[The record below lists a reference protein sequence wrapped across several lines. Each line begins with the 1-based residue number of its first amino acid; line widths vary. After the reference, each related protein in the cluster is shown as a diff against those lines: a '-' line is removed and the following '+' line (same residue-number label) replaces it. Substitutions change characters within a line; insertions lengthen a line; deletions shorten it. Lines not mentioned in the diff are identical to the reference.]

1 MGHFASQ
8 CVQLP
13 DQVAFSCASDG
24 GVAGH
29 VAYGVQV
36 DGKTDGFLP
45 QPRRGQGGL
54 DAGVA
59 CADDGDIV
67 FSGGKFLHWDFFLRR
82 LRRRGGVFSSIG
94 PWAVR
99 PRTPDLLL
107 VRAKSRQKRAR
118 TIWFWTPLITGVFCF
133 APEAQSVWSKLTAV
147 RSAGLLRLFQR
158 GCRWPL
164 PF

>member
-1 MGHFASQ
+1 MLFRS
-8 CVQLP
+8 
-13 DQVAFSCASDG
+13 
-24 GVAGH
+24 
-29 VAYGVQV
+29 
-36 DGKTDGFLP
+36 
-45 QPRRGQGGL
+45 
-54 DAGVA
+54 
-59 CADDGDIV
+59 
-67 FSGGKFLHWDFFLRR
+67 HWDFFLRR
-82 LRRRGGVFSSIG
+82 LRRRGGDFSSIG

-107 VRAKSRQKRAR
+107 ARAKSRQKRAR

-164 PF
+164 PCGVANSPGCEFAGCPVKPRAPCRCQAACGGPNPKAAKGRPTGSTPLKGRQLCGGLRPPASLGPPLAA